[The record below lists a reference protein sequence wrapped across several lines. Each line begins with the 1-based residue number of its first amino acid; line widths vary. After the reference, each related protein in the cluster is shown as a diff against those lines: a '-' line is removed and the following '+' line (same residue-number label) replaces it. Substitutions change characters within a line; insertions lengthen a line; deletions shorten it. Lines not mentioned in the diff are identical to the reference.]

1 MALFI
6 RVRPYF
12 SLILSASYMICS
24 GRHQPEITSLP
35 PIVMV
40 ILLLCLCA
48 FPYQS
53 SAAGK
58 ATSHKKIT
66 IMCYM
71 NGDNN
76 LTHEVLH
83 AVDMMETVGSSA
95 NLNILALVDGGVDAT
110 QFYGEGWD
118 RTKFL
123 YITQDD
129 RIGAINSPVLADMG
143 EQDLGDP
150 QTLHN
155 FIKACL
161 KFPAERYIFCMFA
174 HGRGIIDTDI
184 LQMPG
189 KVKSLYISPDD
200 TSRTVMS
207 QPEFHDA
214 VKSALSGS
222 VFDVMIFFSC
232 LTNMVEIGYSLQDLT
247 RYMIASEDEI
257 RIVNDP
263 PGRFQIRGIKF
274 EEIFKQLQVNPS
286 LPAPELG
293 KIAVNSFV
301 AQYNEPVAVPVGT
314 SGSIFKRF
322 AGGLSV
328 VDCRHYPRLAAL
340 LNELAEHVTAQLREA
355 ATGET
360 ILSALRRASSA
371 SQRYASFLNQ
381 EYYDLR
387 NFLENLAIETTDGRT
402 KRLCQRAGEVLTGQ
416 LITYERHTADSDS
429 NGISI
434 YLSNVRLPENVYQA
448 HQQLYRRC
456 RFSKETA
463 WDEMIESSRM
473 RLKYGSK
480 P

>member
-1 MALFI
+1 
-6 RVRPYF
+6 
-12 SLILSASYMICS
+12 MICS
-24 GRHQPEITSLP
+24 GRHQSEIASLP

-40 ILLLCLCA
+40 MLLLWLCT
-48 FPYQS
+48 FPCHS
-53 SAAGK
+53 SAAEK
-58 ATSHKKIT
+58 ATSCKKIT

-76 LTHEVLH
+76 LTQEVLH

-95 NLNILALVDGGVDAT
+95 DLNILALVDGGGDAT
-110 QFYGEGWD
+110 QIYGEGWD

-143 EQDLGDP
+143 EQDLGNP

-161 KFPAERYIFCMFA
+161 KFPAERYIFCLFS

-184 LQMPG
+184 LQIPG
-189 KVKSLYISPDD
+189 EVKSLYISPDD
-200 TSRTVMS
+200 TSRTVMNQS
-207 QPEFHDA
+207 EFHDA
-214 VKSALSGS
+214 VKTALSGS
-222 VFDVMIFFSC
+222 VFDLMVFFSC

-247 RYMIASEDEI
+247 RYMVASEDEI

-263 PGRFQIRGIKF
+263 PGKFQIRGIKF
-274 EEIFKQLQVNPS
+274 EEIFKQLKVNPE
-286 LPAPELG
+286 LTAPELG
-293 KIAVNSFV
+293 KIAVDSFV
-301 AQYNEPVAVPVGT
+301 AQYNIPVAVPGGT
-314 SGSIFKRF
+314 NGSVLKRF

-328 VDCRHYPRLAAL
+328 VDCRRYPHLAAI
-340 LNELAEHVTAQLREA
+340 LNELAEHVTSLLREA
-355 ATGET
+355 QTGGA
-360 ILSALRRASSA
+360 ILSTLRRASSA

-387 NFLENLAIETTDGRT
+387 NFLENLARETTDGQT
-402 KRLCQRAGEVLTGQ
+402 KRLCLRAIDAITGE
-416 LITYERHTADSDS
+416 LIIYEQHTANSRS

-434 YLSNVRLPENVYQA
+434 YLSDGLLPENVYQA
-448 HQQLYRRC
+448 HQQLYRQC

-463 WDEMIESSRM
+463 WDEMIESSRI
-473 RLKYGSK
+473 RLKNYPK

>member
-1 MALFI
+1 
-6 RVRPYF
+6 
-12 SLILSASYMICS
+12 MICP
-24 GRHQPEITSLP
+24 GRHQPQIASLP
-35 PIVMV
+35 PVVMV
-40 ILLLCLCA
+40 MLLLCFCA
-48 FPYQS
+48 FSCQP
-53 SAAGK
+53 SASGK
-58 ATSHKKIT
+58 ATSRKKIT

-95 NLNILALVDGGVDAT
+95 DINILALVDGGVDAS
-110 QFYGEGWD
+110 QIYGEGWD

-129 RIGAINSPVLADMG
+129 RIGAINSPVLAEMG

-155 FIKACL
+155 FIVACL
-161 KFPAERYIFCMFA
+161 KFPAERYIFCMFS

-184 LQMPG
+184 LQIPG
-189 KVKSLYISPDD
+189 QDKSLYISPDD

-263 PGRFQIRGIKF
+263 PGKFQIRGIKF
-274 EEIFKQLQVNPS
+274 EEIFEQLQVNPS

-293 KIAVNSFV
+293 KIAVDSFI
-301 AQYNEPVAVPVGT
+301 AQYNAPVAVPDGAN
-314 SGSIFKRF
+314 GSVFKRF

-328 VDCRHYPRLAAL
+328 VDCRCYPRLATIL
-340 LNELAEHVTAQLREA
+340 SKLAEHVTAQLREA
-355 ATGET
+355 KTGGE
-360 ILSALRRASSA
+360 ILSALHRASSS

-387 NFLENLAIETTDGRT
+387 NFLENLAMETTDEQT
-402 KRLCQRAGEVLTGQ
+402 KRLCQGACEIITHE
-416 LITYERHTADSDS
+416 LIVYEQHTADCRS

-434 YLSNVRLPENVYQA
+434 YLSDVHLPENVYQA

-456 RFSKETA
+456 RFSRETA

-473 RLKYGSK
+473 RLKKASSTEATEILLLGG
-480 P
+480 

>member
-1 MALFI
+1 
-6 RVRPYF
+6 
-12 SLILSASYMICS
+12 MICS
-24 GRHQPEITSLP
+24 GRHQPEIASLP
-35 PIVMV
+35 LIVMV
-40 ILLLCLCA
+40 MLLLWHCT
-48 FPYQS
+48 FPCQP
-53 SAAGK
+53 SAAGN
-58 ATSHKKIT
+58 ATSRKKIT

-95 NLNILALVDGGVDAT
+95 DLNILALVDGGVDAT
-110 QFYGEGWD
+110 QIYGEGWD

-143 EQDLGDP
+143 EQDLGSP

-161 KFPAERYIFCMFA
+161 KFPAERYIFCMFS

-189 KVKSLYISPDD
+189 EVKSLYISPDD

-214 VKSALSGS
+214 IKTALSGS

-263 PGRFQIRGIKF
+263 PGKFQIRGIKF
-274 EEIFKQLQVNPS
+274 EEIFKQLQVNPN
-286 LPAPELG
+286 LPAPDLG
-293 KIAVNSFV
+293 KIAVDSFV
-301 AQYNEPVAVPVGT
+301 AQYNDPVAVPGGA
-314 SGSIFKRF
+314 SGSVLKRF

-328 VDCRHYPRLAAL
+328 VDCRRYPHLAAI
-340 LNELAEHVTAQLREA
+340 LNELAEHVTAQLRETA
-355 ATGET
+355 NGGAV
-360 ILSALRRASSA
+360 LSAIHSASSA

-387 NFLENLAIETTDGRT
+387 NFLENLARETTDGKIRM
-402 KRLCQRAGEVLTGQ
+402 LSQRAIEVIKGE
-416 LITYERHTADSDS
+416 LIVYEQHTADCSS

-434 YLSNVRLPENVYQA
+434 YLSDVHLPENVYQA
-448 HQQLYRRC
+448 HQQLYRRS
-456 RFSKETA
+456 RFSRETA

-473 RLKYGSK
+473 RLKKSLK
-480 P
+480 R

>member
-1 MALFI
+1 M
-6 RVRPYF
+6 
-12 SLILSASYMICS
+12 
-24 GRHQPEITSLP
+24 
-35 PIVMV
+35 VM
-40 ILLLCLCA
+40 LLLWLCA
-48 FPYQS
+48 FPFQP
-53 SAAGK
+53 SAVSK
-58 ATSHKKIT
+58 ATSRKKIT

-76 LTHEVLH
+76 LTREVLH
-83 AVDMMETVGSSA
+83 AVDMMETVGSSEVI
-95 NLNILALVDGGVDAT
+95 NILVLVDGGVDAA

-123 YITQDD
+123 FITQDD
-129 RIGAINSPVLADMG
+129 RIGTIHSPVLADMG
-143 EQDLGDP
+143 EQDLGNP

-161 KFPAERYIFCMFA
+161 KFPAERYIFCMFS

-189 KVKSLYISPDD
+189 QVKSLYISPDD

-207 QPEFHDA
+207 QAEFRDA
-214 VKSALSGS
+214 VKTALSGS
-222 VFDVMIFFSC
+222 VFDLMIFFSC

-247 RYMIASEDEI
+247 RYMVASEDEI

-263 PGRFQIRGIKF
+263 PGKFQIRGIKF
-274 EEIFKQLQVNPS
+274 EEIFKQLQINPN
-286 LPAPELG
+286 LTAPELG
-293 KIAVNSFV
+293 KIAVDSFV
-301 AQYNEPVAVPVGT
+301 EQYNKPVAVPGGT
-314 SGSIFKRF
+314 SGTVLKRF

-328 VDCRHYPRLAAL
+328 VDCRRYPRLAAI
-340 LNELAEHVTAQLREA
+340 LNELAEHVTAQLSEM
-355 ATGET
+355 ATGGAV
-360 ILSALRRASSA
+360 LYALHSASSA

-387 NFLENLAIETTDGRT
+387 NFLENLASETTDGKT
-402 KRLCQRAGEVLTGQ
+402 KVLCQRASEVIMDE
-416 LITYERHTADSDS
+416 LIVYERHTTDSRS

-434 YLSNVRLPENVYQA
+434 YLSDVRLPENVYQA

-456 RFSKETA
+456 RFSRETA
-463 WDEMIESSRM
+463 WDEMIESRRI
-473 RLKYGSK
+473 RLKESLK

>member
-1 MALFI
+1 
-6 RVRPYF
+6 
-12 SLILSASYMICS
+12 
-24 GRHQPEITSLP
+24 
-35 PIVMV
+35 
-40 ILLLCLCA
+40 
-48 FPYQS
+48 
-53 SAAGK
+53 
-58 ATSHKKIT
+58 
-66 IMCYM
+66 M

-95 NLNILALVDGGVDAT
+95 DLNILALVDGGVDAT
-110 QFYGEGWD
+110 QIYGEGWD

-123 YITQDD
+123 YITRDD
-129 RIGAINSPVLADMG
+129 RIGAINSPILADMG

-155 FIKACL
+155 FIKDCL

-184 LQMPG
+184 LQIPD
-189 KVKSLYISPDD
+189 KVKTLAISPDD

-214 VKSALSGS
+214 VKSALDGS

-232 LTNMVEIGYSLQDLT
+232 LTNMVEIGYSLHDLT

-263 PGRFQIRGIKF
+263 PGNFQIRGIKF
-274 EEIFKQLQVNPS
+274 EEIFKQLHVNPS
-286 LPAPELG
+286 LPTPELG
-293 KIAVNSFV
+293 KITVDSFV
-301 AQYNEPVAVPVGT
+301 AQYNDPVAVPDGS
-314 SGSIFKRF
+314 SGSVLKRF

-328 VDCRHYPRLAAL
+328 VDCRRYPRLAAI
-340 LNELAEHVTAQLREA
+340 LNELAKHVTAQLREEKTDGA
-355 ATGET
+355 
-360 ILSALRRASSA
+360 ILSALRRALSS

-387 NFLENLAIETTDGRT
+387 NFLENLASETTDGKT
-402 KRLCQRAGEVLTGQ
+402 KSLCQRASEIITDE
-416 LITYERHTADSDS
+416 LIIYEKHTADCRS

-434 YLSNVRLPENVYQA
+434 YLSNVNLPENVYQA
-448 HQQLYRRC
+448 HQQLYRRS
-456 RFSKETA
+456 RFSRETA
-463 WDEMIESSRM
+463 WDEMIENSRV
-473 RLKYGSK
+473 KQKKSIT

>member
-1 MALFI
+1 MPI
-6 RVRPYF
+6 P
-12 SLILSASYMICS
+12 LSMICP
-24 GRHQPEITSLP
+24 GRHQPKMAFLY

-40 ILLLCLCA
+40 VLLLFLCV
-48 FPYQS
+48 FPGQS
-53 SAAGK
+53 FAAAK
-58 ATSHKKIT
+58 ANMRKKIT

-95 NLNILALVDGGVDAT
+95 DLNILVLVDGGADAA
-110 QFYGEGWD
+110 QIYGDGWD

-123 YITQDD
+123 FITRDD
-129 RIGAINSPVLADMG
+129 RVGAINSRVLADLG

-150 QTLHN
+150 QTLYN
-155 FIKACL
+155 FIKACMEYT
-161 KFPAERYIFCMFA
+161 AERYIFCMFA
-174 HGRGIIDTDI
+174 HSRGIIDTDI

-189 KVKSLYISPDD
+189 KLKSLCISSDD

-207 QPEFHDA
+207 QPEFHAA
-214 VKSALSGS
+214 VKSALGGS

-232 LTNMVEIGYSLQDLT
+232 LTNMVEIGYSFQDLT
-247 RYMIASEDEI
+247 RYLIASQDEI

-263 PGRFQIRGIKF
+263 PGKFQIRGIKF
-274 EEIFKQLQVNPS
+274 EEIFKQLKVNPS

-293 KIAVNSFV
+293 KITVDNFV
-301 AQYNEPVAVPVGT
+301 AQYNKPVAVPDGT
-314 SGSIFKRF
+314 SGSVFKRF

-328 VDCRHYPRLAAL
+328 VDCRRYPRLVAM
-340 LNELAEHVTAQLREA
+340 LNDLAEHLTAQLRA
-355 ATGET
+355 AKTGKAT
-360 ILSALRRASSA
+360 LTALRRASSS
-371 SQRYASFLNQ
+371 SQRYASFFNL

-387 NFLENLAIETTDGRT
+387 NFLENLARETPNGQT
-402 KRLCQRAGEVLTGQ
+402 KRLCQRAIAVITGELV
-416 LITYERHTADSDS
+416 IYEQHTADCRS

-434 YLSNVRLPENVYQA
+434 YLSDVQLPENVYQA

-456 RFSKETA
+456 RFSRETA

-473 RLKYGSK
+473 RFKKELA

>member
-1 MALFI
+1 
-6 RVRPYF
+6 
-12 SLILSASYMICS
+12 MICS
-24 GRHQPEITSLP
+24 VRHQLEIASLP
-35 PIVMV
+35 PIVLV
-40 ILLLCLCA
+40 VLLLWLCA
-48 FPYQS
+48 FPCQS

-58 ATSHKKIT
+58 ATSRKKIT

-95 NLNILALVDGGVDAT
+95 DLNILALVDGGVDAT
-110 QFYGEGWD
+110 QIYGEGWD

-123 YITQDD
+123 YITRDD
-129 RIGAINSPVLADMG
+129 RIGAINSPILADMG

-150 QTLHN
+150 RTLHN
-155 FIKACL
+155 FIKDCL

-184 LQMPG
+184 LQIPG
-189 KVKSLYISPDD
+189 KVKTLAISPDD

-214 VKSALSGS
+214 VKSAMDGS

-232 LTNMVEIGYSLQDLT
+232 LTNMVEIGYSLHDLT

-263 PGRFQIRGIKF
+263 PGNFQIRGIKF
-274 EEIFKQLQVNPS
+274 EEIFKHLQLNPS

-293 KIAVNSFV
+293 KITVDSFV
-301 AQYNEPVAVPVGT
+301 AQYNDPVAVPDGS
-314 SGSIFKRF
+314 SGSVFKRF

-328 VDCRHYPRLAAL
+328 VDCRRYPRLAAI
-340 LNELAEHVTAQLREA
+340 LNELAKHVTAQLREEKTDGA
-355 ATGET
+355 
-360 ILSALRRASSA
+360 ILSALIRASSS

-387 NFLENLAIETTDGRT
+387 NFLENLARETTDGQT
-402 KRLCQRAGEVLTGQ
+402 KSLCQRASEIITDE
-416 LITYERHTADSDS
+416 LIIYEKHTSDCRS
-429 NGISI
+429 NGLSI
-434 YLSNVRLPENVYQA
+434 YLSEVHLPENVYQA

-456 RFSKETA
+456 RFSRETA

-473 RLKYGSK
+473 RLRKR
-480 P
+480 

>member
-1 MALFI
+1 
-6 RVRPYF
+6 
-12 SLILSASYMICS
+12 MICS
-24 GRHQPEITSLP
+24 GRHQPEIAPLP
-35 PIVMV
+35 PIIMVM
-40 ILLLCLCA
+40 LLLWLCV
-48 FPYQS
+48 FPCQS
-53 SAAGK
+53 STADQT
-58 ATSHKKIT
+58 TSPKKIT

-83 AVDMMETVGSSA
+83 AVDMMETVGSSPD
-95 NLNILALVDGGVDAT
+95 LNILVLVDGGVDAA

-123 YITQDD
+123 YVTQDD
-129 RIGAINSPVLADMG
+129 RIGAINSMVLADMG

-150 QTLHN
+150 QTLHT

-161 KFPAERYIFCMFA
+161 KYPAERYFFCMFS

-184 LQMPG
+184 LQIHS

-207 QPEFHDA
+207 QSEFHDA

-222 VFDVMIFFSC
+222 VFDLMIFFSC

-247 RYMIASEDEI
+247 RYMVASEDEI

-263 PGRFQIRGIKF
+263 PGKFQIRGIKF
-274 EEIFKQLQVNPS
+274 EEIFKQLQVDPK

-293 KIAVNSFV
+293 KIAVDSFV
-301 AQYNEPVAVPVGT
+301 AQYKNPVAVPGGAN
-314 SGSIFKRF
+314 GSVLKRF

-328 VDCRHYPRLAAL
+328 VDCRRYPRLTAI
-340 LNELAEHVTAQLREA
+340 LNELAEHVTAQLKKT
-355 ATGET
+355 ATGGAV
-360 ILSALRRASSA
+360 LSALHSASSA

-381 EYYDLR
+381 EYYDLG
-387 NFLENLAIETTDGRT
+387 NFLENLARETTDE
-402 KRLCQRAGEVLTGQ
+402 KIKKLSQRALEVIKGE
-416 LITYERHTADSDS
+416 LIVYEQHTADCRS

-434 YLSNVRLPENVYQA
+434 YLSNVNLPENVYQA
-448 HQQLYRRC
+448 HQQLYRRS
-456 RFSKETA
+456 RFSRETA
-463 WDEMIESSRM
+463 WDEMIENSRV
-473 RLKYGSK
+473 KQKKSIS

>member
-1 MALFI
+1 MT
-6 RVRPYF
+6 
-12 SLILSASYMICS
+12 CS
-24 GRHQPEITSLP
+24 VRHQLEIASLP
-35 PIVMV
+35 PIVLV
-40 ILLLCLCA
+40 ILLLWLCA
-48 FPYQS
+48 FPCQS

-58 ATSHKKIT
+58 ATSRKKIT

-95 NLNILALVDGGVDAT
+95 DLNILALVDGRVDAT
-110 QFYGEGWD
+110 QIYGEGWD

-123 YITQDD
+123 YITRDD
-129 RIGAINSPVLADMG
+129 RIGAINSPILADMG

-155 FIKACL
+155 FIKDCL

-184 LQMPG
+184 LQIPD
-189 KVKSLYISPDD
+189 KVKTLAISPDD

-214 VKSALSGS
+214 VKSALDGS

-232 LTNMVEIGYSLQDLT
+232 LTNMVEIGYSLHDLT

-263 PGRFQIRGIKF
+263 PGKFQIRGIKF
-274 EEIFKQLQVNPS
+274 EEIFKQLRVNPS
-286 LPAPELG
+286 LPSPELG
-293 KIAVNSFV
+293 KITVDSFV
-301 AQYNEPVAVPVGT
+301 SQYNDPVAVPDGA
-314 SGSIFKRF
+314 SGSVLKRF
-322 AGGLSV
+322 AGSLSV
-328 VDCRHYPRLAAL
+328 VDCRRYPRLAAI
-340 LNELAEHVTAQLREA
+340 LNELAKHVTAQLREEKTVGA
-355 ATGET
+355 
-360 ILSALRRASSA
+360 ILSALIRASSS

-387 NFLENLAIETTDGRT
+387 NFLENLARETMDGQT
-402 KRLCQRAGEVLTGQ
+402 KSLCQRASEIITDE
-416 LITYERHTADSDS
+416 LIIYEKHTSDCRS
-429 NGISI
+429 NGLSI
-434 YLSNVRLPENVYQA
+434 YLSDVHLPDNVYQA
-448 HQQLYRRC
+448 HQRLYRRC
-456 RFSKETA
+456 RFSRETA

-473 RLKYGSK
+473 RLKKS
-480 P
+480 PNP

>member
-1 MALFI
+1 
-6 RVRPYF
+6 
-12 SLILSASYMICS
+12 MICS
-24 GRHQPEITSLP
+24 GRHQPEIAFLPLIMVVMSL
-35 PIVMV
+35 
-40 ILLLCLCA
+40 LWLCA
-48 FPYQS
+48 FPCQP
-53 SAAGK
+53 SAAGN
-58 ATSHKKIT
+58 ATSRKKIT

-95 NLNILALVDGGVDAT
+95 DLNILALVDGGVDAT
-110 QFYGEGWD
+110 QIYGKGWD

-129 RIGAINSPVLADMG
+129 QIGAINSPVLADMG
-143 EQDLGDP
+143 EQDLGNP

-161 KFPAERYIFCMFA
+161 KFPAERYIFCMFS
-174 HGRGIIDTDI
+174 HGRGIIDTEM

-200 TSRTVMS
+200 TSSTVMS

-214 VKSALSGS
+214 VKSALDGS

-232 LTNMVEIGYSLQDLT
+232 LTNMVEIGYSLHDLT

-263 PGRFQIRGIKF
+263 PGNFQIRGIKF
-274 EEIFKQLQVNPS
+274 EEIFKQLHINPS
-286 LPAPELG
+286 LPTPELG
-293 KIAVNSFV
+293 KITVDSFV
-301 AQYNEPVAVPVGT
+301 AQYNDPVAVPDGS
-314 SGSIFKRF
+314 SGSVLKRF
-322 AGGLSV
+322 AGSLSV
-328 VDCRHYPRLAAL
+328 VDCRRYPRLAAI
-340 LNELAEHVTAQLREA
+340 LNELAKHVTAQLREEKTDGA
-355 ATGET
+355 
-360 ILSALRRASSA
+360 ILSALIRASSS

-387 NFLENLAIETTDGRT
+387 NFLENLASEATDGQT
-402 KRLCQRAGEVLTGQ
+402 KSLCQRASEIITDE
-416 LITYERHTADSDS
+416 LIIYEKHTSDCRS
-429 NGISI
+429 NGLSI
-434 YLSNVRLPENVYQA
+434 YLSDVHLPENVYQA

-456 RFSKETA
+456 RFSRETA

-473 RLKYGSK
+473 RLKKS
-480 P
+480 PNP

>member
-1 MALFI
+1 
-6 RVRPYF
+6 
-12 SLILSASYMICS
+12 MICS
-24 GRHQPEITSLP
+24 GSHQPEIAPLP

-40 ILLLCLCA
+40 MLLLWLCV
-48 FPYQS
+48 FPCQS
-53 SAAGK
+53 FAAGQT
-58 ATSHKKIT
+58 TSPKKIT

-95 NLNILALVDGGVDAT
+95 DLNILVLVDGGMDAT

-129 RIGAINSPVLADMG
+129 RVGTINSPVLADMG

-184 LQMPG
+184 LKING

-200 TSRTVMS
+200 TSRTVMNQS
-207 QPEFHDA
+207 EFHDA
-214 VKSALSGS
+214 VKTALSGS
-222 VFDVMIFFSC
+222 VFDLMVFFSC

-247 RYMIASEDEI
+247 RYMVASEDEI

-263 PGRFQIRGIKF
+263 PGKFQIRGIKF
-274 EEIFKQLQVNPS
+274 EEIFKQLKVNPE
-286 LPAPELG
+286 LTAPELG
-293 KIAVNSFV
+293 KIAVDSFV
-301 AQYNEPVAVPVGT
+301 AQYNIPVAVPGGT
-314 SGSIFKRF
+314 NGSVLKRF

-328 VDCRHYPRLAAL
+328 VDCRRYPHLAAI
-340 LNELAEHVTAQLREA
+340 LNELAEHVTSLLREA
-355 ATGET
+355 QTGGA
-360 ILSALRRASSA
+360 ILSTLRRASSA

-387 NFLENLAIETTDGRT
+387 NFLENLARETTDGQT
-402 KRLCQRAGEVLTGQ
+402 KRLCLRAIDAITGE
-416 LITYERHTADSDS
+416 LIVYEQHTANSRS

-434 YLSNVRLPENVYQA
+434 YLSDGLLPENVYQA
-448 HQQLYRRC
+448 HQQLYRQC

-463 WDEMIESSRM
+463 WDEMIESSRI
-473 RLKYGSK
+473 RLKKYPK